1 MLNNLLGKGRQL
13 SLRLHLGWM
22 VAACVLPVG
31 LVGGTLAYSNFRLQ
45 QAAVEQEATM
55 HARQVLAA
63 LERDI
68 ATIESALKILA
79 TSKELAYGDL
89 RGFHSRAQAALVQG
103 IVYNY
108 VMTDSTG
115 KQVLNTLLPY
125 GGPLPEYGTPSALAG
140 VFSRQSTVLTGVFT
154 GPVTQK
160 PAIAMGVPVTVDNR
174 VVYSLN
180 IGLSPDRI
188 TALVQRYPVK
198 DGWLV
203 AVLDDTGTIVGR
215 SRDADRY
222 VGQPAVPE
230 LVAASRKGGEGQ
242 LNTLTKEGIPV
253 LTAYASSGTWRWTVA
268 VGAPRSLLQENLM
281 SQVWRVLTGMLI
293 AVGLGV
299 WLARS
304 MGQRVLSSVR
314 ELNDA
319 AIALG
324 KGEQVALP
332 RVQFKE
338 AEAVGAALQR
348 ASTAMQRAQ
357 FLAQHDSLTELPN
370 RLLFDEAAV
379 RALSQAARKQ
389 QTLGVLALDLDGFK
403 AVNDSLGHAMGDA
416 VLKVVAQRL
425 QGIIRGSDVVA
436 RLGGDE
442 FVVLLTDVSPGAALE
457 TAQRMVQSL
466 SQPYAGVGLPLSASV
481 GVAAYPQCGTT
492 VKVLLASA
500 DLALYQAKANG
511 KRQAV
516 AAPPLSDSAADTPST
531 A

>member
-1 MLNNLLGKGRQL
+1 MLNNLLGKGRRF

-22 VAACVLPVG
+22 VAVCVLPVG

-45 QAAVEQEATM
+45 QASVEQETAM

-63 LERDI
+63 LERDV

-79 TSKELAYGDL
+79 TSEELASGDL
-89 RGFHSRAQAALVQG
+89 RGFHGRARAALVQG
-103 IVYNY
+103 VVYNY
-108 VMTDSTG
+108 VMTDPTG
-115 KQVLNTLLPY
+115 KQVLNTLLPF
-125 GGPLPEYGTPSALAG
+125 GAPLPAQGTPPALAD
-140 VFSRQSTVLTGVFT
+140 VFSRRSTVLTGVFK

-160 PAIAMGVPVTVDNR
+160 PAIAMGVPVTVDGR

-188 TALVQRYPVK
+188 TELVQRYAVK

-230 LVAASRKGGEGQ
+230 LVAATRQGGEGQ
-242 LNTLTKEGIPV
+242 LNILSKEGIPV
-253 LTAYASSGTWRWTVA
+253 MTTYATSDTWRWSVA
-268 VGAPRSLLQENLM
+268 VGAPRSLLLESLLN
-281 SQVWRVLTGMLI
+281 QVWRVLAGMLI

-299 WLARS
+299 WIARS
-304 MGQRVLSSVR
+304 LGKRVLSSVG

-324 KGEQVALP
+324 KGEPVTLP

-338 AEAVGAALQR
+338 AEAVGNALLR
-348 ASTAMQRAQ
+348 ASAAMQRAQ

-379 RALSQAARKQ
+379 RALSLAARKQ

-442 FVVLLTDVSPGAALE
+442 FVVLLTDVSPSAALE
-457 TAQRMVQSL
+457 TAQRMVQAL
-466 SQPYAGVGLPLSASV
+466 SQPYAGVDLPVSASV
-481 GVAAYPQCGTT
+481 GMAAYPLCGTT
-492 VKVLLASA
+492 IRVLLASA

-516 AAPPLSDSAADTPST
+516 AAPPLSDSTSDAAST